1 MTTWLNTSNQ
11 KTRPEE
17 ERLYQHLLHL
27 VQVESPQQ
35 VITRFRALFVEGS
48 SYPESEIMHLVDQ
61 ITSLTSAQ
69 EFKFLLNRCCH
80 IMINRWHMQPQL
92 RVYIPELIDL
102 FANPSTRIVTSPRHS
117 RIRRLHEFV
126 QIFTQSEQ
134 YLTLRRLAQ
143 IMTQNHDWQSQTG
156 GKPLLTLIRRYP
168 YLYDHFLMGDNFNH
182 EHQRTVRQIQYQVQK
197 KFEINL
203 SQYVTYQVRCHS
215 LLGRQE
221 HIQKVSNPTLLSD
234 RDLNSAIKQFIGK
247 VDGSYTYHDLAQNFI
262 NQTRSHRSFKAFK
275 SDLHEYLVSSLRTG
289 ASKQQFDNCLYKKLQ
304 IILPE
309 SENQKVDEF
318 LLVRTCS
325 QLLNFLVV
333 ESKREHFTFV
343 DLVSNQGTTIT
354 TALLLKVVLICRKV
368 KPYLEKRLAI
378 LFNHYEYADT
388 SCIQWLVRALE
399 KLNIALSIY
408 FGNIDISYFNQVYL
422 E

>member
-1 MTTWLNTSNQ
+1 MKTSIDTSNQ
-11 KTRPEE
+11 KTRSEE
-17 ERLYQHLLHL
+17 EQLYQHLLHV
-27 VQVESPQQ
+27 VQVESPHQ
-35 VITRFRALFVEGS
+35 VMIRFRALFVEGI
-48 SYPESEIMHLVDQ
+48 SYPESDIIHLLDR
-61 ITSLTSAQ
+61 ITSSKSTP
-69 EFKFLLNRCCH
+69 EFKFFLNRCCH

-92 RVYIPELIDL
+92 RVHIPELIDL
-102 FANPSTRIVTSPRHS
+102 FAHPSTRIIVASPRHS
-117 RIRRLHEFV
+117 RIRRLQELV

-134 YLTLRRLAQ
+134 YLTLRRLGQ
-143 IMTQNHDWQSQTG
+143 IMTQNHDGQPIG
-156 GKPLLTLIRRYP
+156 NKPLLTLIRRYP
-168 YLYDHFLMGDNFNH
+168 YLYDHCLMGDDCHH

-203 SQYVTYQVRCHS
+203 SQYVTNLVRS
-215 LLGRQE
+215 SSLGRQTS
-221 HIQKVSNPTLLSD
+221 IPKVSNPTLLSD
-234 RDLNSAIKQFIGK
+234 RELNSALKQFIGK
-247 VDGSYTYHDLAQNFI
+247 VDGSYTYHDLAQNFLH
-262 NQTRSHRSFKAFK
+262 QTRSCRSFKAFK
-275 SDLHEYLVSSLRTG
+275 SDLHEYLVSSLQTG
-289 ASKQQFDNCLYKKLQ
+289 ASKQQFSEHLYKRLQ
-304 IILPE
+304 DIYPN

-333 ESKREHFTFV
+333 DNSSPEHFTFV

-378 LFNHYEYADT
+378 LFNHYEHADT

-408 FGNIDISYFNQVYL
+408 FGNIDLSYFNQIHI